1 MKQTIHCYV
10 SGRVQGVCFRMETRE
25 QAALFGVTGW
35 VRNLADGRVEVFA
48 CGDKEK
54 LDHLYEWL
62 KVGPEMA
69 RVLDVEIEVLEYQ
82 EFDRFSV
89 R

>member
-25 QAALFGVTGW
+25 QAMLHGLTGW

-69 RVLDVEIEVLEYQ
+69 RVLDVDIEVLKYQ